1 MATQTVVVSERK
13 FSTLRLFITYMLHNP
28 PTLIG
33 FIITVAFYGWSIIE
47 GILQLLGMVFH
58 NPAIGWTLLPYN
70 PFAVNYAAAFQPPS
84 LKHIFGTDNLGRDL
98 FSEIL
103 YGAPTEAL
111 ISILVVGSAI
121 LIGGLI
127 GMISGYFGKYVD
139 EAGMRV
145 TDMFLAF
152 PAIILALAV
161 EAAIGRGAINAAIA
175 LMVVWWP
182 TYARLFR
189 AESLRV
195 KTQYFVDAA
204 KLSGTSTTG
213 ILFRHIFPNVLTPII
228 SYATIDLGNVVLAYS
243 IISFLGFGVPPPY
256 PEWGRLVSEG
266 FQYFPA
272 PAWWYAIIP
281 GVIITIVVIGLALF
295 GDGISEYVTSGGV
308 TT

>member
-1 MATQTVVVSERK
+1 MTAQTTVLTERRISQ
-13 FSTLRLFITYMLHNP
+13 FRLFLSYTLHNP
-28 PTLIG
+28 PTLVG
-33 FIITVAFYGWSIIE
+33 LIITVLFYTWSIIE
-47 GILQLLGMVFH
+47 GLLQSLGMFLH
-58 NPAIGWTLLPYN
+58 NPALGWALLPYN
-70 PFAVNYAAAFQPPS
+70 PFAVNYRAAFQPPS
-84 LKHIFGTDNLGRDL
+84 LTHLFGTDNLGRDL

-111 ISILVVGSAI
+111 ISILVVGSAV

-127 GMISGYFGKYVD
+127 GMVSGYFGKYVD

-175 LMVVWWP
+175 LVVVWWP

-189 AESLRV
+189 AETLRV
-195 KTQYFVDAA
+195 KTQYFIDAA
-204 KLSGTSTTG
+204 KLSGTRTMRL
-213 ILFRHIFPNVLTPII
+213 IFRHIFPNVLTPIV
-228 SYATIDLGNVVLAYS
+228 SYATIDLGNVILAYS

-281 GVIITIVVIGLALF
+281 GVIITIVVIGLALL
-295 GDGISEYVTSGGV
+295 GDGISEFITGG
-308 TT
+308 TIT

>member
-1 MATQTVVVSERK
+1 MSTQMLVIERRRGQ
-13 FSTLRLFITYMLHNP
+13 LRLILSYIIHNP
-28 PTLIG
+28 ATLIG

-58 NPAIGWTLLPYN
+58 NPALGWALLPYN
-70 PFAVNYAAAFQPPS
+70 PFAVNYGIAFQPPS
-84 LKHIFGTDNLGRDL
+84 PAHIFGTDNLGRDL

-121 LIGGLI
+121 IIGGLI
-127 GMISGYFGKYVD
+127 GMVSGYFGKYVD

-175 LMVVWWP
+175 LVVVWWP

-189 AESLRV
+189 AETLKV
-195 KTQYFVDAA
+195 KSQYFIDAA
-204 KLSGTSTTG
+204 KLSGTGTMG
-213 ILFRHIFPNVLTPII
+213 IIFRHIFPNVLTPII
-228 SYATIDLGNVVLAYS
+228 SYATIDLGNVILAYS

-281 GVIITIVVIGLALF
+281 GVVITIVVIGLALL
-295 GDGISEYVTSGGV
+295 GDGISEYITSGGI
-308 TT
+308 TA

>member
-1 MATQTVVVSERK
+1 MATQITVTTERRVS
-13 FSTLRLFITYMLHNP
+13 SLRLFMTYMIHNP
-28 PTLIG
+28 PTLVG
-33 FIITVAFYGWSIIE
+33 FIITVAFYGWAIIE
-47 GILQLLGMVFH
+47 GVLQLLGTLLH
-58 NPAIGWTLLPYN
+58 NPAIGWALLPYN

-103 YGAPTEAL
+103 YGTPTEAL

-121 LIGGLI
+121 IIGGLI
-127 GMISGYFGKYVD
+127 GMVSGYFGKYVD

-161 EAAIGRGAINAAIA
+161 EAAIGRGAVNAAIA
-175 LMVVWWP
+175 LVVVWWP

-189 AESLRV
+189 AETLRV
-195 KTQYFVDAA
+195 KTQYFIDAA
-204 KLSGTSTTG
+204 KLSGTSTIG
-213 ILFRHIFPNVLTPII
+213 IIFRHIFPNVLTPVI

-281 GVIITIVVIGLALF
+281 GVVITIVVIGLALL
-295 GDGISEYVTSGGV
+295 GDGISEYITSGGATV
-308 TT
+308 

>member
-1 MATQTVVVSERK
+1 MTIQVIISRERK
-13 FSTLRLFITYMLHNP
+13 PSALRLFMTYMIHNP

-33 FIITVAFYGWSIIE
+33 FIITVVFYGWAIIE
-47 GILQLLGMVFH
+47 GALQLLGMVLH
-58 NPAIGWTLLPYN
+58 NPALGWSLLPYN
-70 PFAVNYAAAFQPPS
+70 PFAVKYVAAFKPPS
-84 LKHIFGTDNLGRDL
+84 ITHLFGTDNLGRDL

-103 YGAPTEAL
+103 YGTPTEAL
-111 ISILVVGSAI
+111 ISILVVGSAV

-127 GMISGYFGKYVD
+127 GMISGYFGKYVE

-189 AESLRV
+189 AETLRV
-195 KTQYFVDAA
+195 KTQYFIDAA
-204 KLSGTSTTG
+204 RLSGSST
-213 ILFRHIFPNVLTPII
+213 ISIVFRHIFPNVLTPVI
-228 SYATIDLGNVVLAYS
+228 SYATIDLGNVILSYS

-281 GVIITIVVIGLALF
+281 GVVITIVVIGLALL
-295 GDGISEYVTSGGV
+295 GDGISEYITSGGI
-308 TT
+308 TA